1 VKHRTDL
8 SRAGQSQAL
17 LNSFP
22 RVNIAG
28 SHVRSVSRG
37 MLYAASVFFLLQS
50 MGALSIIDR
59 SIYGTWYG
67 KTGDHLTQ
75 ALNLL
80 SIFASLYLFWSG
92 TRTTRIA
99 RINRVLPLA
108 AASLLLISVLWS
120 LDPRVTLTQ
129 GTAYFFVVLGAIG
142 LAEALDGDTLM
153 ESVALICALS
163 AVASVVQFFVFPEP
177 GDFRG
182 IFLQKNVLGQVMAGG
197 VLAALHATRSKG
209 GRRFRYICIIALCTI
224 VAFMSKSATSCLTI
238 VVFFSLDIL
247 GRLYLRGASGRIIS
261 TCLAIIC
268 VPIVILFVMNADSIF
283 DLLGKDRTLS
293 GRTVIWPYV
302 IDSIGEKP
310 VLGWGYDA
318 FWSPLNPVSYQIGNA
333 LRVLVPNSHNTILEL
348 LLGIG
353 FVGTSFFIFLW
364 VRNFVLAVKCMNG
377 PGRQFGLSSVLLL
390 VGILLVGINEV
401 VLLAPGQIWTNLFF
415 MMGFICEKKLWL
427 ARALRTQRRPRLR
440 QTLATA
446 ATSRGAIRD

>member
-1 VKHRTDL
+1 M
-8 SRAGQSQAL
+8 
-17 LNSFP
+17 
-22 RVNIAG
+22 
-28 SHVRSVSRG
+28 RSVSRG

-268 VPIVILFVMNADSIF
+268 VPMAIFFVMNADSIF

-364 VRNFVLAVKCMNG
+364 IRNFVLAVKCMNG

>member
-1 VKHRTDL
+1 
-8 SRAGQSQAL
+8 
-17 LNSFP
+17 
-22 RVNIAG
+22 
-28 SHVRSVSRG
+28 